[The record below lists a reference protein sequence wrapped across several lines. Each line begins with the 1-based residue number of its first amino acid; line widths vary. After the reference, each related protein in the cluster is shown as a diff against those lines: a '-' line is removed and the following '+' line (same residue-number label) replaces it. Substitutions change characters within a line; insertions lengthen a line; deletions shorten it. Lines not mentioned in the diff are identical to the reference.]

1 MVVVG
6 CLHTLTGYCGTFRCC
21 RPRRLRPAQDGA
33 VKEKAW
39 TPHEDVQRE
48 DSGFNA
54 SFTQGS
60 VCSAELI
67 IQPES
72 SAWLPRCYIKVGV
85 IFFLSF
91 FFFITTHLQGELKHC
106 FAH

>member
-1 MVVVG
+1 M
-6 CLHTLTGYCGTFRCC
+6 
-21 RPRRLRPAQDGA
+21 
-33 VKEKAW
+33 
-39 TPHEDVQRE
+39 PHEDVKRE

-54 SFTQGS
+54 SFTQDS

-72 SAWLPRCYIKVGV
+72 SAWLPGV
-85 IFFLSF
+85 TLKLESLSFFF

-106 FAH
+106 FAP